1 MSEQALK
8 QQLAEIIENVIGTPV
23 AHDDLLI
30 ESGLVD
36 SMTAVDIV
44 MAVKNAF
51 GCKVP
56 ATEIDEHLE
65 SLDALAAFIQN
76 NR

>member
-1 MSEQALK
+1 MSDLSLK
-8 QQLAEIIENVIGTPV
+8 QQLAEIIENVIGTRV

-65 SLDALAAFIQN
+65 SVDALAAFVQN

>member
-1 MSEQALK
+1 MSDLPLK
-8 QQLAEIIENVIGTPV
+8 QQLAEIIENVIGTSV

-65 SLDALAAFIQN
+65 SVDALAAFVQN

>member
-8 QQLAEIIENVIGTPV
+8 QQLAEIIENVVGTPV

-51 GCKVP
+51 GVKVP

-65 SLDALAAFIQN
+65 SPDALAAFVQN

>member
-8 QQLAEIIENVIGTPV
+8 QQLAEIIENVVGTPV

-44 MAVKNAF
+44 MAVKTAF
-51 GCKVP
+51 GVKVP

>member
-8 QQLAEIIENVIGTPV
+8 QQLAEIIEHVIGTPV

>member
-1 MSEQALK
+1 MNDMTLK
-8 QQLAEIIENVIGTPV
+8 QQLAEIIESVIGAAV

-44 MAVKNAF
+44 MAVKNRF

-65 SLDALAAFIQN
+65 SVDTLALFVQN

>member
-8 QQLAEIIENVIGTPV
+8 QQLAEIIENVVGTAV

-51 GCKVP
+51 GVKVP

-65 SLDALAAFIQN
+65 SLDALAAFVQN

>member
-1 MSEQALK
+1 MNDMTLK
-8 QQLAEIIENVIGTPV
+8 QQLADIIENVIGTAV

-44 MAVKNAF
+44 MAVKTHF

-65 SLDALAAFIQN
+65 SVDALALFVQN

>member
-1 MSEQALK
+1 MSDLK
-8 QQLAEIIENVIGTPV
+8 QKLAEIIESVIGTSV

-44 MAVKNAF
+44 MAVKTEF

-65 SLDALAAFIQN
+65 SVDALAAFVQN

>member
-1 MSEQALK
+1 MSDLK
-8 QQLAEIIENVIGTPV
+8 KQLADIIETVIGTPV

-65 SLDALAAFIQN
+65 SVDALAAFVQSQ
-76 NR
+76 R

>member
-1 MSEQALK
+1 
-8 QQLAEIIENVIGTPV
+8 
-23 AHDDLLI
+23 
-30 ESGLVD
+30 
-36 SMTAVDIV
+36 MTAVDIV

-65 SLDALAAFIQN
+65 SVDALATFVQN

>member
-1 MSEQALK
+1 MSDLK

-65 SLDALAAFIQN
+65 SVDALAAFVEN

>member
-1 MSEQALK
+1 MSDLTLK
-8 QQLAEIIENVIGTPV
+8 QQLAEIIENVIGTRV

-65 SLDALAAFIQN
+65 SVDALATFVQN

>member
-8 QQLAEIIENVIGTPV
+8 QQLAEIIENVVGTPV

>member
-1 MSEQALK
+1 MSDTTLK
-8 QQLAEIIENVIGTPV
+8 QQLAEIIENVIGTSV

-44 MAVKNAF
+44 MAVKNTF

-65 SLDALAAFIQN
+65 SVDTLAAFVQN

>member
-1 MSEQALK
+1 MSDLK
-8 QQLAEIIENVIGTPV
+8 QELAEIIENVIGTAV

-44 MAVKNAF
+44 MAVKNKY

-56 ATEIDEHLE
+56 PTEIDEHLE
-65 SLDALAAFIQN
+65 SVDALADFVQN